1 MIYNST
7 YNEIEKEIETNNLV
21 GKKFNLIKSIRLGG
35 IGSKRLIVEDLSV
48 NFKKMIQ
55 QKNDLIYSNI
65 ELRNKGVIVYVVEGQ
80 KRFTWVVPFYKLV
93 VYKSPS
99 FSIHSDG
106 NFIRYSNQLN
116 HKQNL
121 NFFKKVLDH
130 KYNFNKHN
138 NYCLLYTS
146 PSPRD
151 LSTSRMPS
159 SA

>member
-7 YNEIEKEIETNNLV
+7 YNDIEKEIETNNLV

-65 ELRNKGVIVYVVEGQ
+65 ELRNKGIIVYVVEGQ
-80 KRFTWVVPFYKLV
+80 KRFTWVIPFYKLV

-99 FSIHSDG
+99 FSIHS
-106 NFIRYSNQLN
+106 RWLSYYR
-116 HKQNL
+116 
-121 NFFKKVLDH
+121 FK
-130 KYNFNKHN
+130 
-138 NYCLLYTS
+138 
-146 PSPRD
+146 
-151 LSTSRMPS
+151 
-159 SA
+159 

>member
-7 YNEIEKEIETNNLV
+7 YNDIEKEIETNNLV

-65 ELRNKGVIVYVVEGQ
+65 ELRNKGIIVYVVEGQ
-80 KRFTWVVPFYKLV
+80 KRFTWVIPFYKLV

-121 NFFKKVLDH
+121 TFFKKVLDH

-138 NYCLLYTS
+138 
-146 PSPRD
+146 
-151 LSTSRMPS
+151 LSLIHI
-159 SA
+159 

>member
-7 YNEIEKEIETNNLV
+7 YNDIEKEIETNNLV
-21 GKKFNLIKSIRLGG
+21 GKKFNLIKLIRLGG

-65 ELRNKGVIVYVVEGQ
+65 ELRNKGIIVYVVEGQ
-80 KRFTWVVPFYKLV
+80 KRFTWVIPFYKLV

-106 NFIRYSNQLN
+106 SFIRYSNQLN

-121 NFFKKVLDH
+121 TFFKKVLDH

-138 NYCLLYTS
+138 NHI
-146 PSPRD
+146 
-151 LSTSRMPS
+151 
-159 SA
+159 